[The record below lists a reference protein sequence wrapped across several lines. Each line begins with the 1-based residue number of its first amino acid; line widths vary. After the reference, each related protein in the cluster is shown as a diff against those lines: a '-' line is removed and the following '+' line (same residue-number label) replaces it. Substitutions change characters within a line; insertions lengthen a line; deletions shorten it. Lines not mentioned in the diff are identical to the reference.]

1 MPAGNTYVA
10 IATSTASGSTSSVTF
25 SSIPSTYTDLFII
38 AQYQCSVSGG
48 LWLRYNSDTAS
59 NYSILNMIGSQNT
72 NATYADASEPY
83 IWADTYYQGT
93 GTVTT
98 DRAIVQAHV
107 MNYANTTIF
116 KTTLLRSDDVRT
128 TGSTDGTVY
137 FGAATWRSTSAV
149 TQIDVLSAAGNFVSG
164 STFSLYGIKAA

>member
-1 MPAGNTYVA
+1 MPATYEA
-10 IATSTASGSTSSVTF
+10 IATSTASGSSSTITF
-25 SSIPSTYTDLFII
+25 SSIPSTYTDLVLI

-48 LWLRYNSDTAS
+48 LWLRYNGDTAT
-59 NYSILNMIGSQNT
+59 NYSIANMIGSQNT
-72 NATYADASEPY
+72 FATYVDVNEPY

-98 DRAIVQAHV
+98 DRAIVKANV
-107 MNYANTTIF
+107 MNYANTTTF

-128 TGSTDGTVY
+128 TGSSDGTVY
-137 FGAATWRSTSAV
+137 AGAATWRSTSAV